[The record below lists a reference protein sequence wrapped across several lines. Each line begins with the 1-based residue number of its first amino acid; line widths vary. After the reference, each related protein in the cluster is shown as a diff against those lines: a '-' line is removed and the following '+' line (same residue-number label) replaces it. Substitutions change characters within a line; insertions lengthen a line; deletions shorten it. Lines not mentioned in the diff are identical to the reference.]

1 MGCATYVRSSDR
13 RKDMLICYQEVRLPR
28 VFTLILLAVLFWAA
42 SGNLSAFADEI
53 TSFDAT
59 IEVQPDASLD
69 VHEDLTVRFDTPNR
83 HGIKRFIPV
92 VYDRKHN
99 NYTID
104 LKLAGVTG
112 TDGKYVP
119 FKTNRQ
125 GRDFFIIIGDPKKSV
140 MGLQQYHIHY
150 TVRRAINF
158 FDDAPEIYWNVTG
171 NESHMPIDKVVAR
184 VVFPPV
190 AQKGEIL
197 AKAFI
202 GEEGSTKTSPYSLE
216 LGSATFTCGKLE
228 PGEGLTVVV
237 GLPAGHVNKPT
248 QWQEFLYLAADW
260 WPLVVLPAITLSV
273 CFNLWWFLGRDA
285 VKRQAVAVDWEPPK
299 DLSPAEVGT
308 LVDEQCDLSDMVS
321 TVVDLAARGYLTI
334 REFKTES
341 LFFLRNKDYEFTR
354 LPHNDRQDKSP
365 LNSFEQL
372 FLNALFKKGYFQTDT
387 VRLSELKYKFYLD
400 MKQIEKGIYQSL
412 INKGM
417 FLQSPDEVRQSW
429 ICIGVIMF
437 ILSFIL
443 GPIQSSY
450 GIGMIFSSIIVLC
463 FSRTM
468 PARTRKG
475 CEALYQCLG
484 FQRFVKLAEK
494 ERIKKLVTDDPTI
507 FGRLLPYA
515 MVLGA
520 ADQWA
525 EAFKDLVV
533 SPPDWYISSGS
544 RFQTYSFVRDIGDST
559 RTMGQT
565 FTSMPSSSS
574 SAGSGGSGFSGGSSG
589 GGFGGGGT
597 SSW

>member
-1 MGCATYVRSSDR
+1 
-13 RKDMLICYQEVRLPR
+13 
-28 VFTLILLAVLFWAA
+28 
-42 SGNLSAFADEI
+42 
-53 TSFDAT
+53 
-59 IEVQPDASLD
+59 
-69 VHEDLTVRFDTPNR
+69 
-83 HGIKRFIPV
+83 
-92 VYDRKHN
+92 
-99 NYTID
+99 
-104 LKLAGVTG
+104 
-112 TDGKYVP
+112 
-119 FKTNRQ
+119 
-125 GRDFFIIIGDPKKSV
+125 
-140 MGLQQYHIHY
+140 
-150 TVRRAINF
+150 
-158 FDDAPEIYWNVTG
+158 
-171 NESHMPIDKVVAR
+171 
-184 VVFPPV
+184 
-190 AQKGEIL
+190 
-197 AKAFI
+197 
-202 GEEGSTKTSPYSLE
+202 
-216 LGSATFTCGKLE
+216 
-228 PGEGLTVVV
+228 
-237 GLPAGHVNKPT
+237 
-248 QWQEFLYLAADW
+248 
-260 WPLVVLPAITLSV
+260 
-273 CFNLWWFLGRDA
+273 
-285 VKRQAVAVDWEPPK
+285 
-299 DLSPAEVGT
+299 
-308 LVDEQCDLSDMVS
+308 
-321 TVVDLAARGYLTI
+321 
-334 REFKTES
+334 
-341 LFFLRNKDYEFTR
+341 
-354 LPHNDRQDKSP
+354 
-365 LNSFEQL
+365 
-372 FLNALFKKGYFQTDT
+372 
-387 VRLSELKYKFYLD
+387 
-400 MKQIEKGIYQSL
+400 
-412 INKGM
+412 
-417 FLQSPDEVRQSW
+417 
-429 ICIGVIMF
+429 MF

>member
-1 MGCATYVRSSDR
+1 MGCAKYVRSSDR
-13 RKDMLICYQEVRLPR
+13 RKDMPICFQEVRLPR
-28 VFTLILLAVLFWAA
+28 VFSLILLVVLSWALSA
-42 SGNLSAFADEI
+42 NLSAFADEI
-53 TSFDAT
+53 TNFDAT
-59 IEVQPDASLD
+59 IKVQPDASLD
-69 VHEDLTVRFDTPNR
+69 VREDLTVRFNTPNR

-92 VYDRKHN
+92 VYNRNGN

-104 LKLAGVTG
+104 LKLLGVTS
-112 TDGKYVP
+112 TDGQYVP
-119 FKTNRQ
+119 YKTNRQ

-158 FDDAPEIYWNVTG
+158 FDGAPEIYWNVNG
-171 NESHMPIDKVVAR
+171 NESHMPTEKVVAR
-184 VVFPPV
+184 VVFPAV
-190 AQKGEIL
+190 QTKSDIR

-202 GEEGSTKTSPYSLE
+202 GEEGSTKTTPYSLE
-216 LGSATFTCGKLE
+216 LNTATFTCGKLG

-237 GLPAGHVNKPT
+237 GLPAGLVNKPT
-248 QWQEFLYLAADW
+248 EWQEFLYLAADW
-260 WPLVVLPAITLSV
+260 WPLVVLPAITLSI
-273 CFNLWWFLGRDA
+273 CFNMWWFLGRDA
-285 VKRQAVAVDWEPPK
+285 LKRQAVAVDWEPPK

-308 LVDEQCDLSDMVS
+308 LVDEKCDLSDMVS

-341 LFFLRNKDYEFTR
+341 LFFLRNKDYEFTL
-354 LPHNDRQDKSP
+354 LPHSEKQAKSP
-365 LNSFEQL
+365 LSPYEQR
-372 FLNALFKKGYFQTDT
+372 FIDAMFKKVRLSQT
-387 VRLSELKYKFYLD
+387 VRLSDLKYRFYLE
-400 MKQIEKGIYQSL
+400 MRHIEKGIYQSL

-417 FLQSPDEVRQSW
+417 FLQSPEDVRQSW
-429 ICIGVIMF
+429 ICIGVVLF
-437 ILSFIL
+437 ILSFVF
-443 GPIQSSY
+443 GPVQTSY
-450 GIGMIFSSIIVLC
+450 GVGLIASSIIVFA

-475 CEALYQCLG
+475 CEALNQCLG

-494 ERIKKLVTDDPTI
+494 ERIRKLVTDDPTI

-525 EAFKDLVV
+525 EAFKDLVTT
-533 SPPDWYISSGS
+533 PPDWYISNGS
-544 RFQTYSFVRDIGDST
+544 DFHTYSFVRNMGDST
-559 RTMGQT
+559 RAMGQT
-565 FTSMPSSSS
+565 FTSAPSSS

-597 SSW
+597 DSW